1 MSHTIFKDLK
11 VFNAGS
17 DLPPIIYY
25 IGDANNVFPKDF
37 TQRYIGVSTYKNP
50 YDMLGKIYRN
60 NRLDFCPNAKDE
72 QDFVRMGLKNLG
84 DKTQLQKL
92 TIEVEVKVESGL
104 MFKDLEIKNYL
115 EKLEKLIEHSETKEE
130 KGYYSKTMMTTIKG
144 ISKDNLMLFE
154 LIYKNNTSKVDV
166 YTYIK
171 KGTRVSN
178 TLKSAFKNR
187 TKKMDF
193 SELLQFLMA
202 NPNKDYRVKLKKK
215 NYCFGR
221 TMYAKYIETD
231 SRRTH
236 IFKKQTNSTGGYRAD
251 SATSM
256 LGTENKK
263 EMEVLI

>member
-1 MSHTIFKDLK
+1 LK

-25 IGDANNVFPKDF
+25 IGDDNNVFPKDF

-50 YDMLGKIYRN
+50 HDMLGKIYRN

-72 QDFVRMGLKNLG
+72 KDFVRMGLKYLG

-92 TIEVEVKVESGL
+92 TVEVRVEVESALLTRDLKINDYFQRLTNSLIKVDS
-104 MFKDLEIKNYL
+104 I
-115 EKLEKLIEHSETKEE
+115 KEE
-130 KGYYSKTMMTTIKG
+130 ESYYSGKIMTIVKG
-144 ISKDNLMLFE
+144 ISKDNLMLFK
-154 LIYKNNTSKVDV
+154 LIYKNNKSKVDV

-202 NPNKDYRVKLKKK
+202 NPNKDYQVKLKKK

-236 IFKKQTNSTGGYRAD
+236 IFKKQANSTGGYRAD